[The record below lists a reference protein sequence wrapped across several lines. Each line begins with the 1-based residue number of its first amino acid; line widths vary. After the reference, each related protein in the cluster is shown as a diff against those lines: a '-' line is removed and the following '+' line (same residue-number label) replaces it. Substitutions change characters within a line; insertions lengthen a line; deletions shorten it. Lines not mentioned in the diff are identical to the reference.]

1 MPFMTTYTQFVLED
15 DGLKVLGL
23 PYLQGEYKRRF
34 TMYVFLPD
42 AKDGLKSLIEKIGS
56 KYDFFDR
63 HVPLQ
68 NIEIGQLLI
77 PNFKSHSALRL
88 LTCFKHSS

>member
-1 MPFMTTYTQFVLED
+1 MPFMTTKTQFVLED
-15 DGLKVLGL
+15 DGFKVLGL
-23 PYLQGEYKRRF
+23 PYLQSEDKRHF
-34 TMYVFLPD
+34 TMYVFLLD

-56 KYDFFDR
+56 QYDFFPR

-68 NIEIGQLLI
+68 NFEIGQLLI

-88 LTCFKHSS
+88 PIC